1 MSEELRDALQEIAG
15 RDLHDHP
22 DPERLAAYHSGRAG
36 ELSPEEEGRIQDH
49 LALCRECAALL
60 LDLDSLADPDFG
72 AGADLSGKEAVWRSL
87 QEEMAPPIAP
97 SARVVPLRRPVRSSP
112 RWLQALAASLLVAT
126 LGLSFWVASLR
137 RELSTLDANA
147 PVLDLYSGTARGEG
161 SPAPVVTIPAGGR
174 SFILIPNAASHRRYE
189 RYRFEILRGRG
200 GTVWEGDIERNP
212 PPLDNFNSVSVPRR
226 AVEPGDYRFRLFG
239 RSGDREELI
248 EEYAFRV
255 P

>member
-1 MSEELRDALQEIAG
+1 MSEEMKDALQGLAHRG
-15 RDLHDHP
+15 LDAHP
-22 DPERLAAYHSGRAG
+22 DPERLAAYHFG

-60 LDLDSLADPDFG
+60 LDLDGLADPDFG
-72 AGADLSGKEAVWRSL
+72 AGVDLTGKEAVWQSL
-87 QEEMAPPIAP
+87 KEEVAPPAW
-97 SARVVPLRRPVRSSP
+97 VVPLRRPVRSSP
-112 RWLQALAASLLVAT
+112 RWLQALAASLLIAT
-126 LGLSFWVASLR
+126 LGLSLWVASLR

-147 PVLDLYSGTARGEG
+147 PVLDLYSGTGRGEG
-161 SPAPVVTIPAGGR
+161 SPSPILTVPSGGR
-174 SFILIPNAASHRRYE
+174 SFILIPNSARHRRHE

-200 GTVWEGDIERNP
+200 GKVWDGPIERNP

-226 AVEPGDYRFRLFG
+226 AIEPGDYRFRLFG
-239 RSGDREELI
+239 RNGDREEMI

>member
-1 MSEELRDALQEIAG
+1 MSEELRDAMQEIAG
-15 RDLHDHP
+15 RDLDAHP
-22 DPERLAAYHSGRAG
+22 DPKRLAAYHSGQAG
-36 ELSPEEEGRIQDH
+36 ELSPEEKGRVQDH

-60 LDLDSLADPDFG
+60 LDLDGLADPDFG
-72 AGADLSGKEAVWRSL
+72 VGADLSGKEAVWRSL
-87 QEEMAPPIAP
+87 KEEMAPPAP
-97 SARVVPLRRPVRSSP
+97 VVPLRRPARSSP
-112 RWLQALAASLLVAT
+112 RWLQALAASLLIAT
-126 LGLSFWVASLR
+126 FGLSFWVASLR

-161 SPAPVVTIPAGGR
+161 SPAPIVTVPAGGR
-174 SFILIPNAASHRRYE
+174 SFILIPNSASHRRYE

-200 GTVWEGDIERNP
+200 GKVWEGEIERNP

-239 RSGDREELI
+239 RRGDREELI
-248 EEYAFRV
+248 EEYVFRV